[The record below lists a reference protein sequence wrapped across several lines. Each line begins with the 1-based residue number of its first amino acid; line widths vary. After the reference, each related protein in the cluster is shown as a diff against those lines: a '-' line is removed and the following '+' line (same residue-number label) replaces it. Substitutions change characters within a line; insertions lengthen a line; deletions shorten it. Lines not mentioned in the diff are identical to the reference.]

1 MSATGMTPYTH
12 KLPVRCHRDA
22 ADEMLPLL
30 RDGIAAGD
38 VAIDGGEVTQLG
50 QAMLQLLFSARKTA
64 ANQGV
69 GFAITASDAMRAALA
84 SAGAEHLLDES
95 MVR

>member
-1 MSATGMTPYTH
+1 MTSPTLT
-12 KLPVRCHRDA
+12 LPARCHRDA
-22 ADEMLPLL
+22 ADAMLPLL

-38 VAIDGGEVTQLG
+38 VAIDGADVTQLG

-64 ANQGV
+64 ANRGV
-69 GFAITASDAMRAALA
+69 AFAITASDAMRAALT

-95 MVR
+95 IGR

>member
-1 MSATGMTPYTH
+1 MTQSTLT
-12 KLPVRCHRDA
+12 LPARCHRDA
-22 ADEMLPLL
+22 ADAMLPLL

-50 QAMLQLLFSARKTA
+50 QAMLQLLLSARKTA
-64 ANQGV
+64 ANRGV

-95 MVR
+95 MGR

>member
-1 MSATGMTPYTH
+1 MTPSTLT
-12 KLPVRCHRDA
+12 LPARCHRDA
-22 ADEMLPLL
+22 ADAMLPLL

-38 VAIDGGEVTQLG
+38 VAIDGADVTQLG
-50 QAMLQLLFSARKTA
+50 QSMLQLLFSARKTA

-69 GFAITASDAMRAALA
+69 AFAITASDTMRAALT

-95 MVR
+95 IGR